1 MEHDCTSLKLR
12 SLTKFQNNLNP
23 NCDSPCWNRPFYKF
37 NGDRLGIPIGEFLDN
52 LPASFD
58 PTASSNFRAK
68 NYQSFELGLDHLN
81 DNPAYIRSQLE
92 RLEQQ
97 FDLVIILEHY
107 MESIV
112 LLKHR
117 LCVPYELL
125 YIKARNK
132 GKYEREP
139 LNEKQKSNFA
149 DFFKQDF
156 EMYRFFNESLHRKID
171 MFGRDRMKEEIVKA
185 KMIFKRC
192 ANNAEA
198 CKLSRPASEP
208 PANITSELKYYTS
221 LDPKI
226 YLKYM
231 DENFGSCSNQASS
244 YGKIKSIN
252 ETGTYN
258 RTCPFIDSPI
268 DTNFHDH
275 ITDFEKTRSK

>member
-1 MEHDCTSLKLR
+1 LTYHFRWNIEQADKLFDLESTAIFTTIRNPLTCFESVYEYFYYKRNVSTSFKLR
-12 SLTKFQNNLNP
+12 SLTKFQKNLNP
-23 NCDSPCWNRPFYKF
+23 TCDSPCWNRPFYKF

-132 GKYEREP
+132 GKYKREP

-185 KMIFKRC
+185 KMVFKRC
-192 ANNAEA
+192 ANNA

-208 PANITSELKYYTS
+208 PV
-221 LDPKI
+221 
-226 YLKYM
+226 
-231 DENFGSCSNQASS
+231 CSQ
-244 YGKIKSIN
+244 
-252 ETGTYN
+252 TLRTY
-258 RTCPFIDSPI
+258 F
-268 DTNFHDH
+268 
-275 ITDFEKTRSK
+275 